1 MADTSGMGAPH
12 WFAQAVGSLQHL
24 VGLGRLIKCSGFE
37 CATRDQKVDHKVD
50 VPDKRCLRWDCRKSL
65 HTSVDSLRL
74 IAVTNIRTTWKC
86 GRPDGSAMCTSL
98 FSEGVW
104 SLSIPWA

>member
-1 MADTSGMGAPH
+1 MGVPH

-37 CATRDQKVDHKVD
+37 CATRDQKVDHNV
-50 VPDKRCLRWDCRKSL
+50 
-65 HTSVDSLRL
+65 
-74 IAVTNIRTTWKC
+74 RTTWKC